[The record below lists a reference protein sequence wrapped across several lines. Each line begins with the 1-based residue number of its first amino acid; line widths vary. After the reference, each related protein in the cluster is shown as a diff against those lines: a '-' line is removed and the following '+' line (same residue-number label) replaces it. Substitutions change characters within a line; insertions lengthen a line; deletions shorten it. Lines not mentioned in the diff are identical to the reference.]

1 MRHWIRIEI
10 RKIPLAYKGNIVT
23 KHERVLI
30 LAPHTDDGE
39 LACGGTICRLIEE
52 GKDCYY
58 VKFYSCDDSLPPG
71 FEKGALIEELKNGIT
86 VLGIPDENRIIFDF
100 RVRYFPQLRQE
111 ILEEMVRLNK
121 ELQPELV
128 LLPTQFDTH
137 QDHSVIAQEGF
148 RAFKK
153 CSMFGYEVPWNN
165 LTFVSSG
172 FVELKNRHIEK
183 KIEAVACYKTQANR
197 AYTTSEYIKSLAI
210 TRGVQIGVAF
220 AETYEVIRSVNRI

>member
-1 MRHWIRIEI
+1 MFVRHLLRIVI
-10 RKIPLAYKGNIVT
+10 KQVPLAYKVKIVT

-39 LACGGTICRLIEE
+39 LSCGGTICRLIEE

-58 VKFYSCDDSLPPG
+58 VTFSSCDDSLPPG
-71 FEKGALIEELKNGIT
+71 FEKGALIEELKNATT

-100 RVRYFPQLRQE
+100 RVRHFPQLRQE
-111 ILEEMVRLNK
+111 ILEEMVRINR
-121 ELQPELV
+121 EIQPELV

-172 FVELKNRHIEK
+172 FVELRKRHIK
-183 KIEAVACYKTQANR
+183 KK
-197 AYTTSEYIKSLAI
+197 
-210 TRGVQIGVAF
+210 
-220 AETYEVIRSVNRI
+220 